1 MFQRKRSSE
10 SGKIKGARITSMSVA
25 SPPLFQT
32 AESLPRKRFTRDE
45 VEYLLNTGFFDGQR
59 FELIDGELLDRM
71 GQNPPHANAIRLTQ
85 RQLGALL
92 DPSLI
97 QVQLPIEVAAGDR
110 ERSLPEPDLAVLQEI
125 KPDFDERHPRGDEL
139 LLVIEV
145 ADTTA
150 TFDLSRKVALYASA
164 GVREYWV
171 LDLPRRML
179 VVHRQ
184 PFGSAYRLIELFSE
198 GDTVSLENRAETV
211 RVSDLLPA
219 RS

>member
-1 MFQRKRSSE
+1 
-10 SGKIKGARITSMSVA
+10 MSTA
-25 SPPLFQT
+25 LPPTFQT
-32 AESLPRKRFTRDE
+32 AAEALPKKRFSREE
-45 VEYLLNTGFFDGQR
+45 VEYLLRSGFFDGQR
-59 FELIDGELLDRM
+59 YELIDGELLDKM

-85 RQLGALL
+85 RRLGAFI

-97 QVQLPIEVAAGDR
+97 QAQLPIEAGAGDR
-110 ERSLPEPDLAVLQEI
+110 ERSLPEPDLAVLREL
-125 KPDFDERHPRGDEL
+125 KADYDTRHPRGDEL

-145 ADTTA
+145 SDTTA
-150 TFDLSRKVALYASA
+150 AFDLSRKAALYASA

-184 PFGSAYRLIELFSE
+184 PFGATYRVVETFTE
-198 GDTVSLENRAETV
+198 GDTVSLENRTESV
-211 RVSDLLPA
+211 LVSDLFPA